1 MSRKPAN
8 REATA
13 LSTTHGGATVRP
25 EVLLEFVRA
34 LVRNTC
40 GGDIIALSLMQV
52 RSRVDATDEE
62 MAVLVAAIKQT
73 RSRSQWPPGFMVEDE
88 F

>member
-1 MSRKPAN
+1 MTAARRRKAALAESRQLPQ
-8 REATA
+8 
-13 LSTTHGGATVRP
+13 VRP

-52 RSRVDATDEE
+52 KSRVDATDEE
-62 MAVLVAAIKQT
+62 MATLVAAIKQT
-73 RSRSQWPPGFMVEDE
+73 RGRGPWPPGFMPEDE

>member
-1 MSRKPAN
+1 MSKPAKHKT
-8 REATA
+8 TA
-13 LSTTHGGATVRP
+13 LAPRVEAPTIRP

-40 GGDIIALSLMQV
+40 GGDVIALALYATRDAV
-52 RSRVDATDEE
+52 NATDEE
-62 MAVLVAAIKQT
+62 MAALVAAIKQT
-73 RSRSQWPPGFMVEDE
+73 RARNRQWPPGFMPEDS